1 MRDRANSHYPSPG
14 SNGPGSNR
22 ALKRPVCD
30 FVEGSDEEERKEVIN
45 LIADAEPTH
54 LGQSLLTPRTEKRPR
69 MGEAGSSSV
78 PRSERRG
85 SNSVP
90 AISAT
95 RPEHGQRQ
103 DAYFELSAHT
113 QPSALQKLRPDN
125 DHERVYRAAVQGRRN
140 LCVTG
145 RAGTGKT
152 TVLKGVVTRLEEKR
166 IPVKVV
172 AFSGTAALGGNGE
185 TINAFAGLGKQ
196 VNKSRAYYRNIARS
210 GTIRERLRSVDV
222 LIIDEVSMVSSEIFE
237 RLDMMMRAAHEEE
250 ELPFGGVQI
259 IVFGDFCQLAPVK
272 PLQYCIECGHTRTWN
287 PGAQLWECNNANHRS
302 VAESDQW
309 AFASSS
315 WNEADFDYM
324 LLSQVYRQDER
335 KLLDILD
342 NQWHGKPFSPEERRL
357 LEHHKHD
364 CVEHNAV
371 HLFSMN
377 KDVDRHNERLY
388 RQHHGREYRYECQD
402 DVHLQQPKF
411 SYLTDRFHD
420 GTLEKNFNHNYR
432 PTLLLKPNMPV
443 ILTTNIDVSSGLVN
457 GSQGTIVGFKHC
469 TADELAQNR
478 STLQAASGIYL
489 KQRLDAVNQ
498 FTSRFSP
505 ACDHTCFPIV
515 RFADHPR
522 DIAIRPDCSVEEF
535 GDEPPYT
542 LLMRTQVPLAPCWA
556 MTIHKAQGMT
566 LDRVVVNLRKCFAHG
581 QAYVALS
588 RARTLRRLKVEELA
602 AGAGLLRMPEEVR
615 SFLEERFGV
624 TVDE

>member
-1 MRDRANSHYPSPG
+1 MGDRANSHYPSPG

-22 ALKRPVCD
+22 ALKRPICD
-30 FVEGSDEEERKEVIN
+30 FVEDSDEEDRKEVIN
-45 LIADAEPTH
+45 LIEDAEPTH

-90 AISAT
+90 AGSAT
-95 RPEHGQRQ
+95 GPQRGQRQ
-103 DAYFELSAHT
+103 DTYFELSAHT
-113 QPSALQKLRPDN
+113 QNAALQKLRPDD
-125 DHERVYRAAVQGRRN
+125 DHERVYRAAVQDRRN

-196 VNKSRAYYRNIARS
+196 VNKSRAYYRNIARG
-210 GTIRERLRSVDV
+210 GTVRERLRSVHV
-222 LIIDEVSMVSSEIFE
+222 LIIDEVSMVSSELFE

-250 ELPFGGVQI
+250 ESPFGGVQI

-272 PLQYCIECGHTRTWN
+272 PLQHCIECGHTRTWN
-287 PGAQLWECNNANHRS
+287 PGEQLWKCDNADHRS

-309 AFASSS
+309 AFASPS
-315 WNEADFDYM
+315 WSEADFDYI
-324 LLSQVYRQDER
+324 LLTQVYRQDEHQ
-335 KLLDILD
+335 LLEILD
-342 NQWHGKPFSPEERRL
+342 NRWHGKTFSPEEKRL
-357 LEHHKHD
+357 LLSHEHD
-364 CVEHNAV
+364 CNELNAV

-377 KDVDRHNERLY
+377 KDVERHNELLY
-388 RQHHGREYRYECQD
+388 SRHPGREYRYECQD
-402 DVHLQQPKF
+402 DVELHHPYFQK
-411 SYLTDRFHD
+411 LTARLRD
-420 GTLEKNFNHNYR
+420 GTLERNFNHNYR
-432 PTLLLKPNMPV
+432 PILLFKLDMPV
-443 ILTTNIDVSSGLVN
+443 ILTTNIDVSNGLVN

-469 TADELAQNR
+469 TADDLAQNR

-505 ACDHTCFPIV
+505 ACNHTCYPIV

-588 RARTLRRLKVEELA
+588 RARTLRGLKVEELA